1 MPVLHESKEW
11 RGLLKDVSTTKGELS
26 DLRHESIDRHNQNRR
41 DIDTIKDDVGYLKL
55 AVFGNGTT
63 AAPGIKTQVDR
74 IETSAVTIKVTLK
87 VIAWIIGTA
96 ILAGSLYVG
105 SLEARHKISDVQT
118 QTSKQ
123 DAGEPAYNA
132 HPEVTNAK

>member
-1 MPVLHESKEW
+1 MPVLHESEEW
-11 RGLLKDVSTTKGELS
+11 RGLLKDVSSTKGDLS

-41 DIDTIKDDVGYLKL
+41 DIDTIKDDVSDLRL

-74 IETSAVTIKVTLK
+74 IETSAVTIQVTLK

-96 ILAGSLYVG
+96 ILAGSVYVG
-105 SLEARHKISDVQT
+105 SLEVRHKISGIET

-123 DAGEPAYNA
+123 DAGVPIYDS